1 MMLSPLLRFRVGTLL
16 VRRWASSATGAMNN
30 QAIPYAK
37 IQLKKPEG
45 EEGYFDY
52 SRNPSRD
59 PKWKGPV
66 PQEGNFPVTFLTR
79 RLGHAYEIY
88 PLFFLMSFVIVS
100 ICTICWWSFGKVE
113 VWLDR
118 SQKLPPLDWERIHDN
133 YWKFHTLAYDP
144 EGKTRRRCEIMEVLE
159 DEMADAA
166 KKRGTR

>member
-1 MMLSPLLRFRVGTLL
+1 MLSTPLRFRIGTLL
-16 VRRWASSATGAMNN
+16 IRRWASSATGAMHN

-45 EEGYFDY
+45 EEGYFEY

-66 PQEGNFPVTFLTR
+66 PQKGDLPVTFLTR

-88 PLFFLMSFVIVS
+88 PLFFLVGVWFVVFCGFS
-100 ICTICWWSFGKVE
+100 LWSFGKVE

-118 SQKLPPLDWERIHDN
+118 SQKLPPWDWTKIRDN
-133 YWKFHTLAYDP
+133 YWKLPTVVYDP
-144 EGKTRRRCEIMEVLE
+144 EGKTRRRCEIMEVLQ
-159 DEMADAA
+159 DEMVEAA